1 MVTSWSKTF
10 ESTNQSFWYVG
21 CRCFLLQN
29 LFQYR
34 FVYFYRKIPKE
45 NTLLN
50 KEVSNQSSEK
60 EYLALIKRKTVKNC
74 YLLSDLLVELQ
85 QLCEMYCS
93 NENIRDNKNMK
104 YFPQENFKE
113 SICFTLVCW
122 IQGNSVVG
130 VNRINHWGW
139 AAWWRDHSFFC
150 KDNPSKNKSSRNRN
164 NFPIICWKFI
174 CS

>member
-1 MVTSWSKTF
+1 MKVQISHSDMWAADVFYCKTC
-10 ESTNQSFWYVG
+10 SN
-21 CRCFLLQN
+21 
-29 LFQYR
+29 R

-60 EYLALIKRKTVKNC
+60 EFLVLIKRKTVKNC

-85 QLCEMYCS
+85 QLYEVYCS

-122 IQGNSVVG
+122 IQGNSIVG
-130 VNRINHWGW
+130 GQSHQSLGLGW
-139 AAWWRDHSFFC
+139 MMKRSQFLLQ
-150 KDNPSKNKSSRNRN
+150 R
-164 NFPIICWKFI
+164 
-174 CS
+174 